1 MKTIIYAH
9 HGSPGLKGD
18 FKHLKDHLPSD
29 FDLTPLKRNEQRR
42 DQEPHY
48 VLGYSYGA
56 RVAIKDVASNPAQV
70 KGLILV
76 APFLLKKTSG
86 AIKALMK
93 APGISDALIGLSA
106 KKAITEMVTKGSLP
120 MTPPP
125 GEYVKD
131 AKNYGNL
138 SLLKKAVSEKD
149 DNITELKANLKAIRH
164 IPVALIR
171 GDCDESAQIASLLTE
186 MDIKFEEYVITKA
199 GHALLWTHPNYLAQ
213 HIESFITPD
222 RNLTKHR
229 FGYFEGAHIQN
240 NVCAFLK
247 DHLQKNSERE
257 ILTWV
262 HPDKLAAWSGKLE
275 DPLPHDSVTIGE
287 LDHVVGRIAA
297 EYLKLGI
304 KSGDRVII
312 FIPMSF
318 YLYAAMFAL
327 QKIGGIAVFL
337 DSWARRDQMGVAAEL
352 VGASAMIS
360 VERAF
365 DYLGEVKEIS
375 SIPIKIVAGPITKD
389 YTARLEDLMKSE
401 DYATAQALEKEHTA
415 LITFTTGSSGTP
427 KGADRSHRFLAA
439 QHYALNRHIPYVDS
453 DADLPVFP
461 IFSLNN
467 LAAGVKTVIPAI
479 DVGTP
484 GERDALILIAQMKT
498 TGTTCTT
505 LSPSLLRAVSGYC
518 LKNNLTLPFLKR
530 IVTGGAPVSND
541 DVREMKEAAPNAE
554 ILVLYG
560 STEVEPMAHI
570 EAKEMLSASV
580 NPDPEWV
587 DEGVNVGHFDAGLD
601 VKYLE
606 IDKDPIFI
614 KSDEDWKQREVPKGR
629 VGEIIVSGEHV
640 CERYYNNEEAFYR
653 AKIRDHNGV
662 VWHRTGDLGRVDEQG
677 SLWLVGRVHNAIKRG
692 DEYVFPVR
700 AEIVMKK
707 LPFVAQVAYLG
718 LPDQKLG
725 EKVVCV
731 FSPKGDVKDDREHFF
746 SEILRIMKKN
756 QLPVD
761 GIYQVSEIP
770 MDPRHHSKVEYAVL
784 RERIEK
790 GEGIMHALT
799 EVAADKT

>member
-1 MKTIIYAH
+1 MTKIIYAH
-9 HGSPGLKGD
+9 HGSPGLRDD
-18 FKHLKDHLPSD
+18 FNHLKDHLPKD
-29 FDLTPLKRNEQRR
+29 FEVRALGRKESRPNNE
-42 DQEPHY
+42 EHY

-56 RVAIKDVASNPAQV
+56 RVAISDVSRSKVNV
-70 KGLILV
+70 KGLILI

-86 AIKALMK
+86 PIKALMK
-93 APGISDALIGLSA
+93 IPGISDALLGLSA
-106 KKAITEMVTKGSLP
+106 KKAITEMVVKGSLP

-125 GEYVKD
+125 GEYVRD
-131 AKNYGNL
+131 AKKYGNL
-138 SLLKKAVSEKD
+138 KLLKEAVCEKN
-149 DNITELKANLKAIRH
+149 DNLDLLIHELSQLKD
-164 IPVALIR
+164 IPILVIR
-171 GDCDESAQIASLLTE
+171 GDCDESAQVSELLEKAGVKYT
-186 MDIKFEEYVITKA
+186 DAVVNKA

-213 HIESFITPD
+213 HIESFITPE
-222 RNLTKHR
+222 LKITKER
-229 FGYFEGAHIQN
+229 FGYFDGVHIQN

-247 DHLQKNSERE
+247 DHLQKNPERE

-262 HPDKLAAWSGKLE
+262 HPDKLKAWSGDLN

-365 DYLGEVKEIS
+365 DYLGEIEQIS
-375 SIPIKIVAGPITKD
+375 QIPIKIVAGPITKT
-389 YTARLEDLMKSE
+389 YTARLEDLMQSE
-401 DYATAQALEKEHTA
+401 GYATAHAIEKEHTA

-439 QHYALNRHIPYVDS
+439 QHYALNRHIPYNEG

-484 GERDALILIAQMKT
+484 GDRDALILIAQMKAT
-498 TGTTCTT
+498 ATTCTT

-518 LKNNLTLPFLKR
+518 VKNAMTLPFLRR

-541 DVREMKEAAPNAE
+541 DVAEMKVAAPNAE

-570 EAKEMLSASV
+570 EAKEMLGASI

-587 DEGVNVGHFDAGLD
+587 DEGVNVGHFDSGLS

-606 IDKDPIFI
+606 IDKDPIYI
-614 KSDEDWKQREVPKGR
+614 KSDEDWKKKEVPHGK

-653 AKIRDHNGV
+653 AKIRDHNGI
-662 VWHRTGDLGRVDEQG
+662 VWHRTGDLGRVDENG
-677 SLWLVGRVHNAIKRG
+677 SLWLVGRVHNAIKR
-692 DEYVFPVR
+692 DRDYVFPVR

-707 LPFVAQVAYLG
+707 LPFVYQVAYLG
-718 LPDQKLG
+718 MPDEVLG
-725 EKVVCV
+725 ERVACV
-731 FSPKGDVKDDREHFF
+731 YSVKKG
-746 SEILRIMKKN
+746 SENQSETQFAEIERIMKKN
-756 QLPVD
+756 NLPVD
-761 GIYQVSEIP
+761 EIHLVEEIP
-770 MDPRHHSKVEYAVL
+770 MDPRHHSKVEYGIL
-784 RERIEK
+784 REKIEGNLGVIK
-790 GEGIMHALT
+790 SKKNG
-799 EVAADKT
+799 

>member
-1 MKTIIYAH
+1 MKNLIYAH
-9 HGSPGLKGD
+9 HGSPGLQED
-18 FKHLKDHLPSD
+18 FNHLKDHLPGD
-29 FDLTPLKRNEQRR
+29 FELVALKRDERR
-42 DQEPHY
+42 EEEKPHY
-48 VLGYSYGA
+48 VLGFSYGA
-56 RVAIKDVASNPAQV
+56 RVAITDVANNSKQV
-70 KGLILV
+70 KGLILI
-76 APFLLKKTSG
+76 APFLLKKTSS
-86 AIKALMK
+86 AIKGLMK
-93 APGISDALIGLSA
+93 LPGISDALIGLSA

-131 AKNYGNL
+131 AKRYGNL
-138 SLLKKAVSEKD
+138 SLLKKAVSEKND
-149 DNITELKANLKAIRH
+149 HLHELMAQLNSISH
-164 IPVALIR
+164 IPIIVIR
-171 GDCDESAQIASLLTE
+171 GDCDESAQIAKLLSE
-186 MDIKFEEYVITKA
+186 AGAKFQEHVLSKA

-222 RNLTKHR
+222 RNLTRHR
-229 FGYFEGAHIQN
+229 FGYFEGVHIQN

-262 HPDKLAAWSGKLE
+262 HPDKLKAWSGDLS

-365 DYLGEVKEIS
+365 DYLGEIKEIA
-375 SIPIKIVAGPITKD
+375 SIPIKIVAGPITKS

-401 DYATAQALEKEHTA
+401 DYATAQAIEKEHTA

-439 QHYALNRHIPYVDS
+439 QHYALNRHIPYNED

-484 GERDALILIAQMKT
+484 GERDALILIAQMKAT
-498 TGTTCTT
+498 NTTCTT

-541 DVREMKEAAPNAE
+541 DVKEMKEAAPNAE

-570 EAKEMLSASV
+570 EAKEMLGASIS
-580 NPDPEWV
+580 PDPEWV

-606 IDKDPIFI
+606 IDKEPIFI
-614 KSDEDWKQREVPKGR
+614 KSDEDWKKREVPKGE

-662 VWHRTGDLGRVDEQG
+662 VWHRTGDLGRIDENG

-692 DEYVFPVR
+692 AGYVFPVR

-718 LPDQKLG
+718 MPDPELG

-731 FSPKGDVKDDREHFF
+731 FSSKPDSQGGSEEFF

-756 QLPVD
+756 HLPVD
-761 GIYQVSEIP
+761 GIYQVNEIP
-770 MDPRHHSKVEYAVL
+770 MDPRHHSKVEYGIL
-784 RERIEK
+784 RERIEA
-790 GEGIMHALT
+790 GSGVVHSLT
-799 EVAADKT
+799 DIKAE

>member
-1 MKTIIYAH
+1 MTKIIYAH
-9 HGSPGLKGD
+9 HGSPGLKED
-18 FKHLKDHLPSD
+18 FNHLIDHLPNALELRAVGRKES
-29 FDLTPLKRNEQRR
+29 RNKEI
-42 DQEPHY
+42 PHY
-48 VLGYSYGA
+48 VLGYSYGC
-56 RVAIKDVASNPAQV
+56 RVAIKDVAKNSTNV
-70 KGLILV
+70 NGLILV

-86 AIKALMK
+86 AIKTVMK
-93 APGISDALIGLSA
+93 LPGISDALIGLSA

-125 GEYVKD
+125 GEYVND
-131 AKNYGNL
+131 AKKYGKL
-138 SLLKKAVSEKD
+138 SLLKEAVCEKN
-149 DNITELKANLKAIRH
+149 DNLSDLKSDLKSISH
-164 IPVALIR
+164 IPVLLIR
-171 GDCDESAQIASLLTE
+171 GDCDESADVAQYLKEAGIH
-186 MDIKFEEYVITKA
+186 FEEQVVPNA
-199 GHALLWTHPNYLAQ
+199 GHALLWTHPNYLAMYM
-213 HIESFITPD
+213 ESFLTPD
-222 RNLTKHR
+222 SNETKHR
-229 FGYFEGAHIQN
+229 FGYFNGVHIQN

-247 DHLQKNSERE
+247 DHLQKNPKRE

-262 HPDKLAAWSGKLE
+262 HPDKLKEWSGNLS

-365 DYLGEVKEIS
+365 DYLGEIPEIAR
-375 SIPIKIVAGPITKD
+375 IPIKIVAGPITKK
-389 YTARLEDLMKSE
+389 YTARLEDLMQSE
-401 DYATAQALEKEHTA
+401 DYVGAHAIEKEHTA

-439 QHYALNRHIPYVDS
+439 QHYALNRHIPYTDG

-484 GERDALILIAQMKT
+484 GERDALVLIAQMKAT
-498 TGTTCTT
+498 NTTCTT

-518 LKNNLTLPFLKR
+518 IKNSMTLPFLRR

-541 DVREMKEAAPNAE
+541 DVKEMKEAAPNAE

-570 EAKEMLSASV
+570 EAKEMLGASI

-587 DEGVNVGHFDAGLD
+587 DEGVNVGHFDSGLD

-606 IDKDPIFI
+606 IDKNPIYI
-614 KSDEDWKQREVPKGR
+614 KSDEDWKAREVAKGK
-629 VGEIIVSGEHV
+629 VGEMIVSGEHV
-640 CERYYNNEEAFYR
+640 CERYYNNEEAFFR
-653 AKIRDHNGV
+653 AKIKDHNGI
-662 VWHRTGDLGRVDEQG
+662 VWHRTGDLGRVDENG
-677 SLWLVGRVHNAIKRG
+677 SLWLVGRVHNAIKRDG
-692 DEYVFPVR
+692 EYVFPVR

-707 LPFVAQVAYLG
+707 LPFVYGVAYLG
-718 LPDQKLG
+718 VEDQSLG
-725 EKVVCV
+725 EKVLCV
-731 FSPKGDVKDDREHFF
+731 FSLKSGEKGDESKIDFYF
-746 SEILRIMKKN
+746 SEIKRIMSKN
-756 QLPVD
+756 NLPVD
-761 GIYQVSEIP
+761 GIYLVDEIP
-770 MDPRHHSKVEYAVL
+770 MDPRHHSKVEYAIL
-784 RERIEK
+784 RESVLSGK
-790 GEGIMHALT
+790 GVIKSST
-799 EVAADKT
+799 